1 METTTEENPHL
12 VCNFSGY
19 LKINYRDSFK
29 DGYIDEDDLDDD
41 GHIINRPKFAFVND
55 FYVPS
60 ALLEK
65 HGIEETCWVNGKAV
79 YAGDS
84 KWKAF
89 WLEVR

>member
-1 METTTEENPHL
+1 
-12 VCNFSGY
+12 
-19 LKINYRDSFK
+19 
-29 DGYIDEDDLDDD
+29 
-41 GHIINRPKFAFVND
+41 
-55 FYVPS
+55 
-60 ALLEK
+60 LEK